1 MRALSTNRGRPSVLG
16 IFWRCALRAPG
27 NGNATAV
34 LADALVLHVAADQR
48 EQRVVAADAHAGAR
62 HDLGPALPDDDRAG
76 VDKLA
81 TIDLDTEHLRV
92 RVAAVPRRA
101 AAFLVCQL
109 LGLLLRCAPS
119 SRRLLGSLFRLLGRN
134 GLFGSRLGP
143 GRRFLLRSGLAP
155 PSLPGGLGPLLL
167 LLLSFQTDTADGD
180 DLEGRQ
186 VGPPAVMHPH
196 ALFGLV
202 ADALGAR
209 PATVRDHLRV
219 HVDAVDGGISN
230 FDLVAVAEQ
239 QDAREVDRRTGLG
252 GQAVDQDP
260 VAEGHAVL
268 LPAAHDHSRR
278 FQGLRGD
285 GRTIWLRHG
294 DRVYQ
299 DSSPF
304 MGRCLVLPIS
314 WGGGLVL
321 PIYGEVARRAGGAAP
336 EGQGQRRRGRGSAGG
351 AG

>member
-134 GLFGSRLGP
+134 GLFGSRLGL
-143 GRRFLLRSGLAP
+143 GRRFLLGSRLAP
-155 PSLPGGLGPLLL
+155 PSLPGGLGFLLL

-209 PATVRDHLRV
+209 AATVRDHLRV

-230 FDLVAVAEQ
+230 FDLIAVA
-239 QDAREVDRRTGLG
+239 T
-252 GQAVDQDP
+252 
-260 VAEGHAVL
+260 
-268 LPAAHDHSRR
+268 
-278 FQGLRGD
+278 
-285 GRTIWLRHG
+285 TIVSTSTANG
-294 DRVYQ
+294 VTPRVYRPLARATPRQ
-299 DSSPF
+299 RMKIANPTTSPATPNV
-304 MGRCLVLPIS
+304 M
-314 WGGGLVL
+314 
-321 PIYGEVARRAGGAAP
+321 AKK
-336 EGQGQRRRGRGSAGG
+336 RRRPPASSDDGVMKSVVKSPQ
-351 AG
+351 